1 MVEVLSPRDEADV
14 VAAVEAAISQAA
26 PFDVMG
32 HGSKAGLGRPVS
44 APRRLETSGLAGVTL
59 YEPEELVMTA
69 RAGTA
74 LREIRALLVQHGQ
87 CLAFDPPDP
96 CALYGGEIAAGT
108 IGGVFATNA
117 SGSRRLTA
125 GAARDHLLG
134 FNAVSGRAE
143 VFKSGGRVMKNV
155 TGYDLSKLV
164 TGSFGT
170 LAVLSD
176 VTFKVLP
183 APETE
188 QSLLVGGLA
197 VEDALRLLRHAS
209 GSPHEVSCLAYL
221 PEETVSVGQAAGCA
235 VLRLEGVEVSVVARR
250 KSLIDLFKAWP
261 GAMFETLTGAAS
273 ANLWQAVRDA
283 APVAAGGHAVWRVS
297 VAPSA
302 GGEVVAACRAQGLDL
317 ASHYFDWAGGL
328 VWLAVEQSIDDAGAC
343 IIRRAV
349 DAVGGHAL
357 LMRAPAAVRTEVP
370 VFHPQPPSL
379 AALTRRVKEAFDPEG
394 VLSPGRMS
402 RDF

>member
-1 MVEVLSPRDEADV
+1 
-14 VAAVEAAISQAA
+14 
-26 PFDVMG
+26 
-32 HGSKAGLGRPVS
+32 
-44 APRRLETSGLAGVTL
+44 
-59 YEPEELVMTA
+59 
-69 RAGTA
+69 
-74 LREIRALLVQHGQ
+74 
-87 CLAFDPPDP
+87 
-96 CALYGGEIAAGT
+96 
-108 IGGVFATNA
+108 
-117 SGSRRLTA
+117 